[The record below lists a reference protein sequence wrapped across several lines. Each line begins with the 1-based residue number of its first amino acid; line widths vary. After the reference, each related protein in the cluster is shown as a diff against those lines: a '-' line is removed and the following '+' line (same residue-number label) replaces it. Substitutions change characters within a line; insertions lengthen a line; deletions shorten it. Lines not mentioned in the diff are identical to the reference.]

1 LYFFVKLI
9 VKQKEKIWIRV
20 NLHIRMSQSITEK
33 PKWIKKTK
41 MSLQAIRTFAPR
53 ITKFRQH
60 RKGKRKKKKK
70 Y

>member
-1 LYFFVKLI
+1 MNGAQKKLSLPYL
-9 VKQKEKIWIRV
+9 QIRT
-20 NLHIRMSQSITEK
+20 SQSITEK

-41 MSLQAIRTFAPR
+41 MSLQAIRTFVPG

-60 RKGKRKKKKK
+60 RQRKRKKKKK